1 MLNEDRLLADLC
13 AMGLA
18 TWKDS
23 VLPTVRNHLRK
34 GVHGHLPRWQE
45 ILTALPS
52 SNNVRELLLELAP
65 WRKGPFEL
73 NGIHIEAEWRSD
85 LKWNRFSD
93 HIEPLTNR
101 LVLDVGAGN
110 GWYALRMR
118 EAGATWVIGVDPTLL
133 FVAQFEALRIL
144 TGATGIHIL
153 PIGIESLP
161 TDCHTFDTTFSM
173 GVLYHQRNPEEH
185 LSQLKGTLR
194 RGGQL
199 VLETL
204 VYPGDDHKIIEPE
217 HRYARMRNVWHLP
230 TVPTLLDWV
239 SDAGFEN
246 IDLVNVTTTT
256 IEEQRTTDW
265 MPYESLAAAL
275 DPNDPGTTVEGM
287 PAPVRAILTANFP

>member
-1 MLNEDRLLADLC
+1 MLDEDRLLADLC

-101 LVLDVGAGN
+101 RVLDVGAGN

-194 RGGQL
+194 QGGQL